1 MGATASKLPPAENRS
16 PLTANRKPFAGPILQ
31 TCDLTVGYRRG
42 RKKPRVVAA
51 GLNVSLRQGE
61 LVCLLG
67 PNGAGKST
75 LLRTMAGL
83 QPPLRGR
90 IALHGDDLARLTPA
104 RIARRLSI
112 VLTERIDAGAMTA
125 YGLAALGR
133 HPYTNWAGRLRDED
147 EKIVRW
153 ALTAVGAADLAGR
166 QVNTLSDGE
175 RQKVMIA
182 RALAQEPALILLD
195 EPTAYL
201 DLPRRVEIMRI
212 LRQLARQ
219 AGRAIL
225 LSTHDLELA
234 LRMADQLWL
243 MAAGGSLQTG
253 APEDLVLSGAFGR
266 TFPSDGVAFDLQ
278 TGSFRLLERPI
289 GRIDLAGNGAGA
301 FWTMRALERAGFAV
315 QRGLNGA
322 PVQVELLHE
331 GGRYRWRLKMDGQS
345 QTCHSLQALLDVL
358 GNGR

>member
-1 MGATASKLPPAENRS
+1 MMTTADAGGLPFTDNRLPAV
-16 PLTANRKPFAGPILQ
+16 APILQ
-31 TCDLTVGYRRG
+31 THDLTIGYRHG
-42 RKKPRVVAA
+42 RKQPRIVAEA
-51 GLNVSLRQGE
+51 LNVTLRQGE

-83 QPPLRGR
+83 QVPLHGR
-90 IALHGDDLARLTPA
+90 ITLHGDDLTRLTPA
-104 RIARRLSI
+104 QIARRLSI

-125 YGLAALGR
+125 YGLVALGR
-133 HPYTNWAGRLRDED
+133 HPYTNWAGQLSEQDEGV
-147 EKIVRW
+147 VRW

-166 QVNTLSDGE
+166 QLNTLSDGE

-219 AGRAIL
+219 EGRAIL
-225 LSTHDLELA
+225 LSTHDLDLA
-234 LRMADQLWL
+234 LRTADQLWL
-243 MAAGGSLQTG
+243 MAADGSLQTG

-278 TGSFRLLERPI
+278 TGSFRLLEQSI
-289 GRIDLAGNGAGA
+289 GRVDLAGNGAGA

-315 QRGLNGA
+315 QRGANGA
-322 PVQVELLHE
+322 PVQVEVLN
-331 GGRYRWRLKMDGQS
+331 GDGRYCWQLKMDGQS

>member
-1 MGATASKLPPAENRS
+1 MMMTTVDASGLPFTDNRLPAS
-16 PLTANRKPFAGPILQ
+16 TPILQ
-31 TCDLTVGYRRG
+31 THDLTIGYRHG
-42 RKKPRVVAA
+42 RKQPRIVAEA
-51 GLNVSLRQGE
+51 LNVTLHQGE

-83 QPPLRGR
+83 HAPLHGR
-90 IALHGDDLARLTPA
+90 ITLHGDDLTRLTPA
-104 RIARRLSI
+104 QIARRLSI

-125 YGLAALGR
+125 YGLVALGR
-133 HPYTNWAGRLRDED
+133 HPYTNWAGQLSEQDEGV
-147 EKIVRW
+147 VRW

-166 QVNTLSDGE
+166 QINTLSDGE

-219 AGRAIL
+219 EGRAIL

-243 MAAGGSLQTG
+243 MAADGSLQTG

-266 TFPSDGVAFDLQ
+266 TFPSDEVTFDLQ
-278 TGSFRLLERPI
+278 TGSFRLLEQPI

-315 QRGLNGA
+315 QPGANGA
-322 PVQVELLHE
+322 PMQVEVLN
-331 GGRYRWRLKMDGQS
+331 GNGRYRWQLNIDGQS
-345 QTCHSLQALLDVL
+345 QTCSSLQALLDVL

>member
-1 MGATASKLPPAENRS
+1 MGTTASKLPPTENRS
-16 PLTANRKPFAGPILQ
+16 PITANRKPFTGPILQ
-31 TCDLTVGYRRG
+31 THDLTIGYRHG
-42 RKKPRVVAA
+42 RKQPRIVAEA
-51 GLNVSLRQGE
+51 LNVVLRRGE

-75 LLRTMAGL
+75 LLRTMSGL
-83 QPPLRGR
+83 QSSLRGR
-90 IALHGDDLARLTPA
+90 ITLHGDDLTHLTPVQ
-104 RIARRLSI
+104 IARRLSI

-125 YGLAALGR
+125 YGLVALGR
-133 HPYTNWAGRLRDED
+133 HPYTNWAGQLSEQDEVV
-147 EKIVRW
+147 VRW

-166 QVNTLSDGE
+166 QINTLSDGE

-219 AGRAIL
+219 EGRAIL

-243 MAAGGSLQTG
+243 MAADGSLQTG
-253 APEDLVLSGAFGR
+253 APEDLVLSGAFGQ

-278 TGSFRLLERPI
+278 TGSFRLLEQPI

-315 QRGLNGA
+315 DRGLNGA
-322 PVQVELLHE
+322 PVQVEVLNG
-331 GGRYRWRLKMDGQS
+331 GGRYRWQLKMDGQS
-345 QTCHSLQALLDVL
+345 QTCQSLQALLDVL
-358 GNGR
+358 GNNR